1 MTSAIIDERLESV
14 RTQLNRLDPKQAYAA
29 HLEGA
34 ILVDIRP
41 DVNRFAE
48 GTIPGALVIDR
59 NVLEWRLDPTCDARI
74 SAASYDAWIVLFCNE
89 GYASSFAAASLQD
102 LGITRA
108 TDIAG
113 GYRAWRALGLP
124 TRDAWP
130 GLRPAG

>member
-1 MTSAIIDERLESV
+1 MSAAVIDERLASA
-14 RTQLNRLDPKQAYAA
+14 RSRLDRLDPKRAYAA

-41 DVNRFAE
+41 WENRFTE

-74 SAASYDAWIVLFCNE
+74 SAASHDAWIVLFCNE
-89 GYASSFAAASLQD
+89 GYASSFAAVALQD
-102 LGITRA
+102 LGVRRA

-113 GYRAWRALGLP
+113 GYRGWRALGLP
-124 TRDAWP
+124 THEVAYT
-130 GLRPAG
+130 AV